1 MPTYDSALK
10 RVLGEIERAQ
20 ASVCP
25 TCNRPSI
32 LDQPWTDT
40 AEQARGIRS
49 GVLLVW
55 NVLIANLPL
64 RLFTPRSLITKR
76 STHVLS
82 VQAHH
87 SGIRYRTSV
96 IHLCSE

>member
-32 LDQPWTDT
+32 LNNACTDT
-40 AEQARGIRS
+40 AEQTSAIQSNATHMGRTDCEVTYEAIHTAKVDNEAVRPS
-49 GVLLVW
+49 V
-55 NVLIANLPL
+55 P
-64 RLFTPRSLITKR
+64 
-76 STHVLS
+76 ST
-82 VQAHH
+82 
-87 SGIRYRTSV
+87 TS
-96 IHLCSE
+96 